1 MPIKYVLRENNLS
14 DDPDDYMA
22 RIRHVGIARIETI
35 IERMIQ
41 RGSTVTRADIVGVL
55 EDYYAA
61 IESLLLEGMSV
72 TTPLDHFSLSVKGIF
87 RGADDTFDPSRHRL
101 HAALIAGPRLRKTLQ
116 ERGEMT
122 KEEMVRPAPNPV
134 DYLDLNS
141 GERNGTLTPGGMGR
155 IIGHRLK
162 FDPADPQQGI
172 FFIAS
177 DGTETRVSIVG
188 KNKPGEL
195 LFLVPEGL
203 TAGAYRLEVRVL
215 PKWRRDM
222 HTGALEA
229 TLTVI

>member
-22 RIRHVGIARIETI
+22 RVRHVGIARMETI

-41 RGSTVTRADIVGVL
+41 RGSTITRPDIVSVL
-55 EDYYAA
+55 EDYYAV

-87 RGADDTFDPSRHRL
+87 RGADDTFDPARHRL
-101 HAALIAGPRLRKTLQ
+101 HATIVAGPRLRKALQ
-116 ERGEMT
+116 EGGEMV
-122 KEEMVRPAPNPV
+122 KEEMVKPYPNLV

-141 GERNGTLTPGGMGR
+141 GERNGILTPGGMGR

-172 FFIAS
+172 FFIAA
-177 DGTETRVSIVG
+177 DGTETRVSVVG
-188 KNKPGEL
+188 KNKPREL
-195 LFLVPEGL
+195 IFLVPEGL
-203 TAGAYRLEVRVL
+203 TAGEYRLEVRVL
-215 PKWRRDM
+215 SRGKRERYSG
-222 HTGALEA
+222 TLEA
-229 TLTVI
+229 TLGVP

>member
-22 RIRHVGIARIETI
+22 RIRHVGIARMKTI

-41 RGSTVTRADIVGVL
+41 RGSTVTRADIVSVL
-55 EDYYAA
+55 ENYYAT

-87 RGADDTFDPSRHRL
+87 RGADDTFDPARHRL
-101 HAALIAGPRLRKTLQ
+101 HATIIAGPRLRKALR
-116 ERGEMT
+116 EGGEMV
-122 KEEMVRPAPNPV
+122 KEEMIKPTPNPV
-134 DYLDLNS
+134 DYVDLNS

-155 IIGHRLK
+155 LIGHRLK

-172 FFIAS
+172 FFIAA
-177 DGTETRVSIVG
+177 DGTERRVSVVG

-195 LFLVPEGL
+195 LFLVPEEL
-203 TAGAYRLEVRVL
+203 TAGAYRLEVRVR
-215 PKWRRDM
+215 PKWSRDM

-229 TLTVI
+229 ALIVI